1 MTAPAKV
8 CQRDVIIALLSA
20 FEGTRSI
27 VAMSQPRGWVGP
39 LSLVISLLA
48 SGAAVWSLL
57 RPVPEAE
64 PMGNPSVA
72 DPKAQACNA
81 FVLVSKGVALQS
93 RKDLGPDPAAR
104 EAVAANA
111 RLAMAGGAAY
121 LRDTVPSNT
130 PPELAEPLT
139 TFAEQLQTISQY
151 YLAGQ
156 VNDDPEQAARLAA
169 ADETTKKLL
178 ELCK

>member
-1 MTAPAKV
+1 MSKSMPLPGAADPSRTGPARWLAALATA
-8 CQRDVIIALLSA
+8 
-20 FEGTRSI
+20 
-27 VAMSQPRGWVGP
+27 
-39 LSLVISLLA
+39 ISLLA
-48 SGAAVWSLL
+48 AVAAGWALL
-57 RPVPEAE
+57 KPAPVPE
-64 PMGNPSVA
+64 PVGNPAAA
-72 DPKAQACNA
+72 DPKATACGA
-81 FVLVSKGVALQS
+81 FVLVSKGVAIQS

-130 PPELAEPLT
+130 PPELAEPLR
-139 TFAEQLQTISQY
+139 TFADQLQTIAQY

-156 VNDDPEQAARLAA
+156 VNEDPEQAARLTA
-169 ADETTKKLL
+169 ADDSTKKLI

>member
-1 MTAPAKV
+1 MSKSMPLPGAADPSRTGPARWLAALATA
-8 CQRDVIIALLSA
+8 
-20 FEGTRSI
+20 
-27 VAMSQPRGWVGP
+27 
-39 LSLVISLLA
+39 ISLLA
-48 SGAAVWSLL
+48 AVAAGWALL
-57 RPVPEAE
+57 KPAPVPE
-64 PMGNPSVA
+64 PVGNPATA
-72 DPKAQACNA
+72 DPKATACDA
-81 FVLVSKGVALQS
+81 FVLVSKGVAIQS

-130 PPELAEPLT
+130 PPELAEPLR
-139 TFAEQLQTISQY
+139 TFADQLQTIAQY

-156 VNDDPEQAARLAA
+156 VNEDPEQAARLTA
-169 ADETTKKLL
+169 ADDSTKKLI

>member
-1 MTAPAKV
+1 MPLPTEAVPS
-8 CQRDVIIALLSA
+8 RP
-20 FEGTRSI
+20 GPTRWLAAVST
-27 VAMSQPRGWVGP
+27 
-39 LSLVISLLA
+39 VISLLA
-48 SGAAVWSLL
+48 AGTAAWALL
-57 RPVPEAE
+57 KPAPVPE
-64 PMGNPSVA
+64 PVGNPVAA
-72 DPKAQACNA
+72 DPKATACDA
-81 FVLVSKGVALQS
+81 FVLVSKGVAIQS

-130 PPELAEPLT
+130 PPELAEPLR
-139 TFAEQLQTISQY
+139 TFADQLQTIAQY

-156 VNDDPEQAARLAA
+156 VNDDPEQAARLTA
-169 ADETTKKLL
+169 ADESTKKLI

>member
-1 MTAPAKV
+1 MPATRPGPSRWLPPLAV
-8 CQRDVIIALLSA
+8 LIALLA
-20 FEGTRSI
+20 
-27 VAMSQPRGWVGP
+27 A
-39 LSLVISLLA
+39 
-48 SGAAVWSLL
+48 GAATWALL
-57 RPVPEAE
+57 KPVPVAE
-64 PMGNPSVA
+64 PVGNPAAA
-72 DPKAQACNA
+72 DPKSRACEA
-81 FVLVSKGVALQS
+81 FFLVSQGVALQS

-130 PPELAEPLT
+130 PAELAEPLR
-139 TFAEQLQTISQY
+139 TFADQLQAISQY

-156 VNDDPEQAARLAA
+156 VNNDPDQAARLAG
-169 ADETTKKLL
+169 ADETTQKLI

>member
-1 MTAPAKV
+1 
-8 CQRDVIIALLSA
+8 
-20 FEGTRSI
+20 
-27 VAMSQPRGWVGP
+27 MSQSMPLPGKTDPSRPGP
-39 LSLVISLLA
+39 ARWLGALATVISLLA
-48 SGAAVWSLL
+48 AGAAGWALL
-57 RPVPEAE
+57 KPAPVPE
-64 PMGNPSVA
+64 PVGNPAAA
-72 DPKAQACNA
+72 DPEATACDA
-81 FVLVSKGVALQS
+81 FVLVSKGVAIQS

-130 PPELAEPLT
+130 PPELAEPLR
-139 TFAEQLQTISQY
+139 TFADQLQTISQY

-156 VNDDPEQAARLAA
+156 VNEDPEQAARLTA
-169 ADETTKKLL
+169 ADETTKKLI